1 MGVHLILATQNPS
14 GVVNDQIWTNSR
26 FKLALKVQ
34 NEADSKEI
42 IKTGDAAFITQP
54 GRAYLQVGNNEI
66 YELFQSAWSG
76 ATYSEE
82 HVEVKDDRVYIIN
95 ELGQGELV
103 NGDLSEG
110 GEQTQIKDTQLDVT
124 VRYLAEEF
132 TKSGMK
138 PVEKPW
144 LPSLSD
150 QIVSPYA
157 TLPDREK
164 SPEERA
170 LDLKILLGIVDIPEE
185 QSLGLGIEDVSIR
198 GIKEGQTPFLIL
210 GEASKGKTNIIRVI
224 LNQLCGDNIVYLFDN
239 RKLEL
244 YDYQSRDGV
253 QYIEK
258 DEFDTFADELMSSC
272 KIRKQE
278 YKKELVM
285 NPRLSMAEYLKNQP
299 KEYIVIDDGK
309 IFIDWAGEYVK
320 RYGNFLQEAAEA
332 GVSIILAIQPAKL
345 KGFDEISKWLKSS
358 MNGLLLS
365 AQGSINVF
373 SVVSMK
379 EYPAF
384 GDGLLFTDGTYEK
397 IKLSKSIE
405 R

>member
-157 TLPDREK
+157 TLPDRGK

-170 LDLKILLGIVDIPEE
+170 LDLKIPLGIVDIPEE
-185 QSLGLGIEDVSIR
+185 QSLGLEIEDVSIR
-198 GIKEGQTPFLIL
+198 EIKEGQTPFLIL

-272 KIRKQE
+272 KIRMQE

-299 KEYIVIDDGK
+299 KEYIVIDDGE

-397 IKLSKSIE
+397 IKLPKSIE

>member
-224 LNQLCGDNIVYLFDN
+224 LNKLCGDNIVYLFDN

>member
-170 LDLKILLGIVDIPEE
+170 LDLKIPLGIVDIPEE
-185 QSLGLGIEDVSIR
+185 QSLGLEIEDVSIR

-272 KIRKQE
+272 KIRMQE

-299 KEYIVIDDGK
+299 KEYIVIDDGE

-365 AQGSINVF
+365 GQGSINVF

-397 IKLSKSIE
+397 IKLPKSIE